1 MYKERKRNEYI
12 NDVESREIEAENA
25 GTQLQTI
32 IYLNRN
38 PLIAIITFTLV
49 IMTAALWTQTLVQF
63 LTKQIFH
70 LQRPEDITTPMWFL
84 SALTF
89 SVIAYIIIRKVFD
102 VPLTAAYSL

>member
-1 MYKERKRNEYI
+1 MQKETKQNEYI
-12 NDVESREIEAENA
+12 NDSDSRQREAETL
-25 GTQLQTI
+25 GTQFQTI

-49 IMTAALWTQTLVQF
+49 IMTAALWTQVLVEF

-70 LQRPEDITTPMWFL
+70 LKRPEDITTPMWFL